1 MFLRLLFE
9 SFRRQKRRKTVAL
22 LAIALGMSIATAM
35 IAVGTDIGDRI
46 NQELRS
52 LGGNLVITPIEDT
65 LDVNIGGVNLKPA
78 SEGAFISESDIA
90 KIKGIFWGHNIK
102 GYAPFLSS
110 EETFAGKSGTFK
122 AELIGTYFAKPLKY
136 GKEPFTTGVRSVNP
150 WWTVEGDWP
159 QDDKEAS
166 DHVAPY
172 REGMAVPALEPP
184 DVLAGKALA
193 ASAGLQ
199 RGDFV
204 TVANLKMRI
213 SGILNTGGAEDR
225 AMVAPLRIVQT
236 ILARP
241 NAVRR
246 VSVSALTKPEDA
258 FARKDPDKM
267 SPAMRDRWYCSP
279 YANSIA
285 FQIREILPNARVEQ
299 VRPVE
304 QNQGRVLSRVQGL
317 MLLLTLAALLAAAL
331 AVSAAMAATI
341 LERRQ
346 EVGLMKSLGAG
357 NAAVAGLFL
366 TEAGF
371 LALAGGLIG
380 FVAGSVLAHRIGQ
393 SVFGSSIDV
402 HPVVLAVVLFAAV
415 LITFVGSVGA
425 VRKAMQFDPAVVLR
439 GDA

>member
-35 IAVGTDIGDRI
+35 IAVGTDIGDKI

-52 LGGNLVITPIEDT
+52 LGANLVITPVEDT
-65 LDVNIGGVNLKPA
+65 LDVNIGGVDLKPA
-78 SEGAFISESDIA
+78 SEGSFIPESDLA

-102 GYAPFLSS
+102 GYAPFLSDQK
-110 EETFAGKSGTFK
+110 TFTAKGNSFN
-122 AELIGTYFAKPLKY
+122 AELIGTYFAQPLAY
-136 GKEPFTTGVRSVNP
+136 GKEQFTTGVRTLNP
-150 WWTVEGDWP
+150 WWKVEGDWP
-159 QDDKEAS
+159 RDYAAWPEHAPDILAGSKLAKQAALAVG
-166 DHVAPY
+166 DHIEV
-172 REGMAVPALEPP
+172 G
-184 DVLAGKALA
+184 GKAL
-193 ASAGLQ
+193 
-199 RGDFV
+199 RV
-204 TVANLKMRI
+204 
-213 SGILNTGGAEDR
+213 SGILNTGGAEEL
-225 AMVAPLRIVQT
+225 AIVAPLHIVQT
-236 ILARP
+236 ILGQS

-246 VSVSALTKPEDA
+246 VTVSALTKPEDA
-258 FARKDPDKM
+258 FARKDPNKM

-285 FQIREILPNARVEQ
+285 FQIHEALPNVRVEQ
-299 VRPVE
+299 VRQVE
-304 QNQGRVLSRVQGL
+304 QNQGKVLSHISGL

-357 NAAVAGLFL
+357 NTAVAFLFL

-380 FVAGSVLAHRIGQ
+380 FLAGAALAHRIGQ
-393 SVFGSSIDV
+393 SIFGSAIVV
-402 HPVVLAVVLFAAV
+402 HPVVLAVVLCAAILV
-415 LITFVGSVGA
+415 TFIGSAGA

-439 GDA
+439 GDV

>member
-9 SFRRQKRRKTVAL
+9 SFRRQKRRKSVAL

-35 IAVGTDIGDRI
+35 IAVGTDIGDKI

-52 LGGNLVITPIEDT
+52 LGANLVITPIEDT

-78 SEGAFISESDIA
+78 SEGAFIPESDLS

-102 GYAPFLSS
+102 GYAPFLSN
-110 EETFAGKSGTFK
+110 EETFAGKGGTFN
-122 AELIGTYFAKPLKY
+122 AELIGTYFAQPLKY
-136 GKEPFTTGVRSVNP
+136 GKEQFTTGVRSVNP
-150 WWTVEGDWP
+150 WWTVEGEWP
-159 QDDKEAS
+159 QDYEDWPAS
-166 DHVAPY
+166 N
-172 REGMAVPALEPP
+172 VPNVLVGSKLAQESGLALGDQVE
-184 DVLAGKALA
+184 VGGKAL
-193 ASAGLQ
+193 
-199 RGDFV
+199 
-204 TVANLKMRI
+204 RI
-213 SGILNTGGAEDR
+213 SGILNSGGAEDQ
-225 AMVAPLRIVQT
+225 AIVAPLHVVQK
-236 ILARP
+236 ILGLP

-246 VSVSALTKPEDA
+246 VTVSVLTKPEDA

-267 SPAMRDRWYCSP
+267 SPAVRDRWYCSP

-285 FQIREILPNARVEQ
+285 FQIHEVLPNVRVEQ
-299 VRPVE
+299 VRQVE
-304 QNQGRVLSRVQGL
+304 QNQGKVLSRVSGL

-346 EVGLMKSLGAG
+346 EVGLMKSLGAS
-357 NAAVAGLFL
+357 NVAVAALFL

-371 LALAGGLIG
+371 LAVAGGLAG
-380 FVAGSVLAHRIGQ
+380 FVAGAVLAHRIGQ
-393 SVFGSSIDV
+393 SIFGSSIAV
-402 HPVVLAVVLFAAV
+402 HPVVLAVVIFAALLV
-415 LITFVGSVGA
+415 TFVGSAGA

>member
-9 SFRRQKRRKTVAL
+9 SFRRQKRRKSVAL

-35 IAVGTDIGDRI
+35 IAVGNDIGDKI

-52 LGGNLVITPIEDT
+52 LGANLVVTPIEDT
-65 LDVNIGGVNLKPA
+65 LDVNIGGVDLKPA
-78 SEGAFISESDIA
+78 SEGAFINEQDLI

-102 GYAPFLSS
+102 GYAPFLSAQVS
-110 EETFAGKSGTFK
+110 IVRPDRDIPVEI
-122 AELIGTYFAKPLKY
+122 IGTYFNQSLRY
-136 GKEPFTTGVRSVNP
+136 GNETFVTGVRTINP
-150 WWTVEGDWP
+150 WWQVEGEWPPDYPEWP
-159 QDDKEAS
+159 QDR
-166 DHVAPY
+166 PP
-172 REGMAVPALEPP
+172 AVL
-184 DVLAGKALA
+184 VGSRLA
-193 ASAGLQ
+193 AKNHLRVGNILVMHSHI
-199 RGDFV
+199 F
-204 TVANLKMRI
+204 RI
-213 SGILNTGGAEDR
+213 SGVLNTGGSEDG
-225 AMVAPLRIVQT
+225 AIVAPLHLVQAL
-236 ILARP
+236 IGKP

-246 VSVSALTKPEDA
+246 VTVSALTKPEDA

-267 SPAMRDRWYCSP
+267 SPAVRDRWYCSP

-285 FQIREILPNARVEQ
+285 YQLREVLPNARVEQ
-299 VRPVE
+299 IRQVE
-304 QNQGRVLSRVQGL
+304 QNQGKVLSRVSGL

-357 NAAVAGLFL
+357 NSAVASLFL
-366 TEAGF
+366 TEAGL
-371 LALAGGLIG
+371 LALTGGLIG
-380 FVAGSVLAHRIGQ
+380 FFAGAVLAHRIGQ
-393 SVFGSSIDV
+393 SIFGSAIVV

-415 LITFVGSVGA
+415 LVTFVGSAGA